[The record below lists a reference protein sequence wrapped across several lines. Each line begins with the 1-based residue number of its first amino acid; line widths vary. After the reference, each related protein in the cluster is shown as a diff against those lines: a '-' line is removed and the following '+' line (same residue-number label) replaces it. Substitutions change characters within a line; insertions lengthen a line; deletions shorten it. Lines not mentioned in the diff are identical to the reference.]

1 MSCETVKMGRRDSLD
16 LEVALDPIPG
26 VPETGDSPGLEDVL
40 PVLQQADRL
49 HSGNEQDKREGFLL
63 LLNKK
68 LAVRLWLLPLSQPI
82 CRQNPVVTD
91 PELKGS
97 ETACWA
103 SGTRGSPHFQMFS
116 LVGPFSCPL
125 QSHLWRGLFC
135 LPGYHCQSLTF
146 LTGYWWGE
154 IIGI

>member
-26 VPETGDSPGLEDVL
+26 VPETGGSPGLEDVL
-40 PVLQQADRL
+40 PLLQQADRL

-82 CRQNPVVTD
+82 CKQNPVVIN
-91 PELKGS
+91 PELKR
-97 ETACWA
+97 E
-103 SGTRGSPHFQMFS
+103 
-116 LVGPFSCPL
+116 
-125 QSHLWRGLFC
+125 
-135 LPGYHCQSLTF
+135 
-146 LTGYWWGE
+146 
-154 IIGI
+154 